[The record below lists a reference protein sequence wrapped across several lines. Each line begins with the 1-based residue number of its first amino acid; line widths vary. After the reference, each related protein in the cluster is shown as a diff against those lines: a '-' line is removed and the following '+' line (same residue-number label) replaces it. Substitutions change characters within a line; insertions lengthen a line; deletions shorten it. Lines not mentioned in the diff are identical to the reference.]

1 MGLAV
6 NLLLTLLL
14 EIPIIA
20 LFFTRR
26 KRQQAILAGT
36 LINTISWSV
45 AHILFF
51 TMDINIYL
59 VAVVLAIG
67 EAIAFHFF
75 LPCNWRIA
83 ILISLIANSLSFF
96 VTQRI
101 PNDLFQSKPD
111 LIRTTMYSEYKPV
124 SSREQ
129 AWDKASV
136 VRLLK

>member
-20 LFFTRR
+20 LFFKRR
-26 KRQQAILAGT
+26 KRQQAILVGT
-36 LINTISWSV
+36 LINVISWSV

-75 LPCNWRIA
+75 FPCNWRIA
-83 ILISLIANSLSFF
+83 ILISIIANSLSFY

-101 PNDLFQSKPD
+101 PRDLFQSKPD
-111 LIRTTMYSEYKPV
+111 LIRTTMYSHLKAATGAD
-124 SSREQ
+124 Q
-129 AWDKASV
+129 ARDKASV
-136 VRLLK
+136 AWLNK